1 MPKVMVYNAEGS
13 SVGERELDGAVFGVA
28 VKPSL
33 LQLALVAQDAN
44 ARKVIAHTK
53 DRSEVRGGGKKPW
66 KQKHTGRARHG
77 SIRSP
82 IWVGGGVTFGPNN
95 LRNFSLKLNKKVRRS
110 AIRMGLSNQVRE
122 GHLVALDTLDA
133 KLDKT
138 KAALTLLRN
147 LKLRPGERS
156 SEPGARSSGA
166 KDNVSE
172 TGSATPT
179 RRLPKVLVV
188 LPSHSAA
195 NVRAFRNLPRVSVI
209 TADSLN
215 VRALLGHQYLLMP
228 WESCQVAAKVY
239 AARSSVK
246 RALAAVPA
254 GRGAQAR
261 TVPAKVA

>member
-1 MPKVMVYNAEGS
+1 MPKVTVYNAEGA

-28 VKPSL
+28 VKPHL
-33 LQLALVAQDAN
+33 LQLALVAPDAN

-95 LRNFSLKLNKKVRRS
+95 LRNFSLKLNKKVRRL

-147 LKLRPGERS
+147 LKLRP
-156 SEPGARSSGA
+156 AGA
-166 KDNVSE
+166 KSAVKGQTEVEPPSSP
-172 TGSATPT
+172 GSTSVIS

-188 LPSHSAA
+188 LPSHSPA

-209 TADSLN
+209 SADSLN

-228 WESCQVAAKVY
+228 LDSCTRAASVYGPKGESAVRSKAPARAAK
-239 AARSSVK
+239 A
-246 RALAAVPA
+246 
-254 GRGAQAR
+254 
-261 TVPAKVA
+261 